1 MKRSK
6 VEQSMKEDPSHK
18 FLDDVDGSSVFYVRN
33 GPVIRNI
40 YELLDGF
47 DHMSQDSFDFHVTP
61 EKNDFSNWIA
71 HVLGDKQLAENI
83 RHKSRQDA
91 GSMLRKRILEL
102 EDEIEKSKI
111 AKVIQLGNDS
121 AAHSAKEEKEPEHI
135 EVKHSH
141 NAMNAEKE
149 PENESRQQE
158 SAQERKEREHKE
170 HQAEHHE
177 EKHEHRHH
185 AKEKEEK
192 PKHSG
197 FFAKELASI
206 KSGIRNN
213 IELFLLGLVVGI
225 LIGKFVLGGF

>member
-1 MKRSK
+1 
-6 VEQSMKEDPSHK
+6 MKEDPSHK

-121 AAHSAKEEKEPEHI
+121 AAHSAKEEKEPE
-135 EVKHSH
+135 
-141 NAMNAEKE
+141 
-149 PENESRQQE
+149 NESRQQE